1 MNVDDHR
8 YMSRAVRLAAKGLY
22 TTDPNPRVGCV
33 IVKNG
38 QIVGEGWHQWA
49 GKPHAEIHAL
59 QQAGDNA
66 EGSTVYVSLEP
77 CSHHGKTP
85 PCADALIKAKVARV
99 VAAMQDPNPLVAGEG
114 MRKLADAGIQV
125 QNGVL
130 QPQAEALNPGFIKRM
145 RHKRPLVRCKLAMSV
160 DGRTALANG
169 ESQWITGAE
178 ARRDVHHMRARSSAI
193 LTGINT
199 VLADDPSLNVRLESP
214 AEFSGNQSVDVL
226 QPLRVVVDSQL
237 RTPLEA
243 KMLSLPGTTLIA
255 TVNNDEQKITQL
267 QKRGAEVI
275 VMDHRDGRVDLNL
288 MLQHLAD
295 RQINEIMVEA
305 GPVLN
310 GALLQQQ
317 LVDEVIIYMAP
328 CLLGDSARGLFALPG
343 LQKMADRVE
352 LTINDV
358 RAVGNDWRISAHV
371 KKNSR

>member
-1 MNVDDHR
+1 MNADDHR
-8 YMSRAVRLAAKGLY
+8 YMSRAVRLAVKGLY

-38 QIVGEGWHQWA
+38 QIIGEGWHQWA

-59 QQAGDNA
+59 LQAGDNA

-99 VAAMQDPNPLVAGEG
+99 VAAMQDPNPLVVGKG
-114 MRKLADAGIQV
+114 LQKLADAGIQV
-125 QNGVL
+125 QSGIL

-145 RHKRPLVRCKLAMSV
+145 RHKKPLVRCKLAMSI

-169 ESQWITGAE
+169 ESQWITGTE
-178 ARRDVHHMRARSSAI
+178 ARRDVHHLRARSSAI

-214 AEFSGNQSVDVL
+214 DVL
-226 QPLRVVVDSQL
+226 QPIRVVVDSQL
-237 RTPLEA
+237 RMPLDA

-255 TVNNDEQKITQL
+255 TVNNDEQKIAQL

-275 VMDHRDGRVDLNL
+275 VMDHRDGKVGLDVL
-288 MLQHLAD
+288 LQHLAD
-295 RQINEIMVEA
+295 RQVNEIMVEA

-317 LVDEVIIYMAP
+317 LVDELVIYMAP
-328 CLLGDSARGLFALPG
+328 CLLGDSAKGLFTLPG

-352 LTINDV
+352 LSINDV
-358 RAVGNDWRISAHV
+358 RAVGNDWRISAHI
-371 KKNSR
+371 K